1 MKAATRSPAF
11 PFLAGLF
18 LGLVLL
24 CQAMLAHAQPD
35 DVDPPARAARVGEVV
50 GDAWLYDGENRE
62 WIRLLRNQTLGQGD
76 RVRTDDRARVSL
88 RIGSTSLWLDERSDI
103 AFNQLDE
110 GRTVLELAHGDIG
123 LRLRSSESATDTR
136 IRTREGDMVPEREG
150 LYRVEQLDDDSAS
163 RAYVWQGRLRFEP
176 ARGEGDIPPTWLQG
190 GEQAEFWWAGGPRV
204 ERQRLASDGFGDWIA
219 AQRDADAV
227 LAQRYVSPEMTGIE
241 DLDRNGRWEQ
251 APDYGAVWIPTAVA
265 PDWAPY
271 RDGHWVWSRNWGW
284 TWVDDAPWG
293 FAPFHYGRWVSYRG
307 RWCWAPGTYVARPV
321 YAPALV
327 AWVGGGSFSVSVNV
341 GGGRPPPPRFGWYPL
356 APREVYRPPYRHS
369 PIYGDRINGGD
380 RRGDGPRGNGR
391 PPQSNLNVAGAVSFL
406 PGQGGPVRAL
416 PPGEV
421 RQLRP
426 MPVPVAAPSRQD
438 FARVLPQ
445 RPSTEVRT
453 QAEMPAWR
461 GRGGDNN
468 RGPDRGDRGD
478 RGFDRD
484 RGDPRQGGQA
494 GQPGRGRDSETP
506 RPAMPNPQAQQQD
519 AQRAQ
524 QERQQQQQQRQM
536 MERQQ
541 RDRQQQADRAQQE
554 QQRQQREQQQQQ
566 ADRAQRDRAQQQQQP
581 QERAQQEQRGQ
592 QERQNQMERQ
602 NQERARAAEAQQ
614 RQQQE
619 RAQQQQ
625 QERAQQEQQRAQQ
638 EQQRQNQ
645 MERQNQDR
653 ARAAEA
659 QQQQQR
665 QQQQAQQPQQQ
676 RPQPQAQPQPA
687 QQPRRDEGDR
697 GRRDDGDRRGRQP
710 QQQDK

>member
-11 PFLAGLF
+11 PLLAGLF

-88 RIGSTSLWLDERSDI
+88 RIGSTSLWVDERSDL
-103 AFNQLDE
+103 AFSQLDE
-110 GRTVLELAHGDIG
+110 GRTVLELERGDVG
-123 LRLRSSESATDTR
+123 LRLRSGESATDTR
-136 IRTREGDMVPEREG
+136 VRTREGDMIPEREG
-150 LYRVEQLDDDSAS
+150 LYRVEELGDDSAS
-163 RAYVWQGRLRFEP
+163 RAYVWRGRLRFEP
-176 ARGEGDIPPTWLQG
+176 ARGDGDIPPTVLQD

-219 AQRDADAV
+219 AQRDADIV
-227 LAQRYVSPEMTGIE
+227 VAQRYVSPEMTGIE

-251 APDYGAVWIPTAVA
+251 APDYGTVWIPTAVA

-293 FAPFHYGRWVSYRG
+293 FAPFHYGRWVSWRG
-307 RWCWAPGTYVARPV
+307 RWCWAPGSYVARPV

-327 AWVGGGSFSVSVNV
+327 AWVGGGSFGVSVAV

-380 RRGDGPRGNGR
+380 HRGDGPRGNGR
-391 PPQSNLNVAGAVSFL
+391 PPHSNLNVAGAVSFL

-426 MPVPVAAPSRQD
+426 MPTPAAAPSRQE
-438 FARVLPQ
+438 FARALPQ
-445 RPSTEVRT
+445 RPRSEVRT
-453 QAEMPAWR
+453 PAEMPAWR
-461 GRGGDNN
+461 GRGDNN
-468 RGPDRGDRGD
+468 SRGPDRAD

-484 RGDPRQGGQA
+484 RGDPRQGG
-494 GQPGRGRDSETP
+494 PRGREPDTS
-506 RPAMPNPQAQQQD
+506 RPSMPSPQAQQD

-524 QERQQQQQQRQM
+524 QERQQQ
-536 MERQQ
+536 ME
-541 RDRQQQADRAQQE
+541 
-554 QQRQQREQQQQQ
+554 RQQREQQQQQ
-566 ADRAQRDRAQQQQQP
+566 QQADRVQRERAQQQD
-581 QERAQQEQRGQ
+581 RAQQEQRGRQERQNQERARAAEAQQRQQQPPERGLQEQQRAQQQQ

-614 RQQQE
+614 HQQQQPE
-619 RAQQQQ
+619 RGLQEQQRAQQQQ
-625 QERAQQEQQRAQQ
+625 QE
-638 EQQRQNQ
+638 RQNQ
-645 MERQNQDR
+645 MERQNQER

-659 QQQQQR
+659 QQQR
-665 QQQQAQQPQQQ
+665 QQQPPPQPQA

-687 QQPRRDEGDR
+687 PQPRRDDGDR
-697 GRRDDGDRRGRQP
+697 GRRDDGDRRGRAP
-710 QQQDK
+710 QQQER